1 MLTNL
6 LSALFGAR
14 APSDLAR
21 STQGRWDDWLRPIGD
36 DAPIGSDPGYDDDF
50 LAIKDEVARLSNID
64 DTLIVDTA
72 ERLLKQSAKDV
83 RLAVYYV
90 YGRMRRD
97 GAEGVASGFELLSAL
112 IDRFG
117 DALLPARAET
127 RKAAL
132 EWLAGSTFADRL
144 DRVQGLSHSFL
155 ERTLSALAL
164 ITERT
169 AQWP

>member
-14 APSDLAR
+14 PPSDLAR
-21 STQGRWDDWLRPIGD
+21 STQGRWDDWLRPVSEG
-36 DAPIGSDPGYDDDF
+36 APTGADPGYDDDF
-50 LAIKDEVARLSNID
+50 LAIKEEVAKLSDVD
-64 DTLIVDTA
+64 DTLIVDIA

-83 RLAVYYV
+83 RVAVYYV

-112 IDRFG
+112 VDRFG
-117 DALLPARAET
+117 DALMPARAET

-132 EWLAGSTFADRL
+132 EWLAGGTFADRL
-144 DRVQGLSHSFL
+144 DRVQGLSDVGARADHRAHGAMARGS
-155 ERTLSALAL
+155 SS
-164 ITERT
+164 
-169 AQWP
+169 